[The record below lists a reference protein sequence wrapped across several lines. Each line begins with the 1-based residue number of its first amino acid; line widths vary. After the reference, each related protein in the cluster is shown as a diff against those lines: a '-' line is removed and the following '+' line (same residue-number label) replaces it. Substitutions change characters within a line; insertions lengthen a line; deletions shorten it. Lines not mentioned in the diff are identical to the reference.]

1 MSNEHKDYVIN
12 YRQYKPEELI
22 EYLYDVISD
31 EKFDDRATRI
41 LEIIRKHCIVGE
53 K

>member
-1 MSNEHKDYVIN
+1 MSNEHKDYIRD

-22 EYLYDVISD
+22 EYFYDAID
-31 EKFDDRATRI
+31 DDKFDDRAVRI
-41 LEIIRKHCIVGE
+41 LELIKNHCVVGE